1 MPSTIGR
8 AMRRLE
14 DPRLI
19 TGQGRY
25 AGDIQLPNLAHLVFV
40 RSSQPHASIRSV
52 DVEAARAMPGVIA
65 VWTAADLPEPAR
77 AIPDWQP
84 RGVTSPPRTVLAQGE
99 VNYVGEA
106 KQRIWL
112 SIGTLI
118 LCTALDVSYDPAVLS
133 WEPGPQDSDGVWAKH
148 WYSSVWT
155 STGFA
160 PYVANDEP
168 LPVQRRCPVL
178 VRHDRGAGHA

>member
-52 DVEAARAMPGVIA
+52 DVEAARHDIDGLV
-65 VWTAADLPEPAR
+65 AALLDDAAAARDGRGRPAR
-77 AIPDWQP
+77 AGEQS
-84 RGVTSPPRTVLAQGE
+84 SPWHLNLYP
-99 VNYVGEA
+99 
-106 KQRIWL
+106 
-112 SIGTLI
+112 TLR
-118 LCTALDVSYDPAVLS
+118 S
-133 WEPGPQDSDGVWAKH
+133 
-148 WYSSVWT
+148 
-155 STGFA
+155 FA
-160 PYVANDEP
+160 P
-168 LPVQRRCPVL
+168 L
-178 VRHDRGAGHA
+178 GG

>member
-1 MPSTIGR
+1 MPSTIGL

-25 AGDIQLPNLAHLVFV
+25 AGDIKLPNLARVIFV

-84 RGVTSPPRTVLAQGE
+84 RGVTPRPRTVLSQGE
-99 VNYVGEA
+99 VVEDALRQLRPEA
-106 KQRIWL
+106 RINQL
-112 SIGTLI
+112 PITPTRIFETL
-118 LCTALDVSYDPAVLS
+118 A
-133 WEPGPQDSDGVWAKH
+133 
-148 WYSSVWT
+148 
-155 STGFA
+155 
-160 PYVANDEP
+160 
-168 LPVQRRCPVL
+168 
-178 VRHDRGAGHA
+178 